1 MMIEV
6 SAVKRVLITGG
17 AGFIGSALVRHL
29 VGRGDCKVLNFDK
42 LTYAGNLES
51 LREVQENPL
60 YAFKRAD
67 ICDHKAVSD
76 VLAEFKPDA
85 IMHLAAES
93 HVDRSIDGPGA
104 FIQTNIVGTATLLEC
119 ATDYWRSLPQDRSQ
133 KAVTDS
139 GRAGV
144 TTHNSTRLPLA
155 DEFRFLHISTDEVY
169 GSLGDEGLFTE
180 QTPYDPRSPY
190 SASKAASD
198 HLVRAWH
205 HTYGLPVLITNC
217 SNNYGPFHFPEK
229 LIPLVILNALDGKPL
244 PIYGKGD
251 NVRDWLYVEDHAKA
265 LALILEKGVPGQSYN
280 VGGNNERTN
289 LQVVET
295 ICDILDRLVPLS
307 ERSGARKEGAAFPS
321 MTSGQELSSYRD
333 LITFVDDR
341 PGHDKRYAIDS
352 SKLQTSLGWKP
363 EESFESGIVKTV
375 RWYLDNEWWW
385 RPIRDKRYAGERLG
399 RA

>member
-1 MMIEV
+1 M
-6 SAVKRVLITGG
+6 KRVLITGG

-76 VLAEFKPDA
+76 ALAEFKPDA

-295 ICDILDRLVPLS
+295 ICDILDQLVPLS
-307 ERSGARKEGAAFPS
+307 ERSGAGKGGSAFPA
-321 MTSGQELSSYRD
+321 TASGQELSSYRD
-333 LITFVDDR
+333 LIVFVDDR